1 MVPMKL
7 NAYLLGS
14 TLVAAVAGFLFGFD
28 TVVISGANKM
38 LTIHFDLTPFKL
50 GLTVASAL
58 VGTVFGS
65 LAAGKPAEWLGRKP
79 VLGFLAVLYVAS
91 ALGCGF
97 APSWAVLLTFRFIG
111 GLAIGGA
118 SVVAPLYIAEISP
131 PHIRGRLVAVNQ
143 LNIVIGLVVAYIS
156 NYIIGICLPNDPFV
170 WRWMLG
176 IVAIPSAIF
185 FLLVLPIPE
194 SPRWLAKR
202 HRREEALAVLRKLGN
217 EDAEGLLKD
226 ITESLHEETVA
237 ADEPFFRPK
246 YLRPILLAFMVATFN
261 QFSGINSIL
270 YYSNNIFAMAAGEK
284 VEKQKEP
291 NANTSA
297 EARPKSEA
305 ELLAAERE
313 LLEKDASKTRSES
326 FQSIVIGVTN
336 LIFTVIGMS
345 IIDHFGRRKLL
356 LVGAAGLTVCLSVTA
371 AAFFMNDHV
380 ARQVSQHV
388 LSEGEAAAKQLLIGK
403 FVLGGLIGFIAFFAF
418 SSGAVI
424 WVFIAEIFP
433 NRVRARGQALGS
445 FTHWFWCMLL
455 NLGFPAIAGY
465 STGAPFLFFA
475 AMMALQ
481 WVLVWKYLP
490 ETKRVSLED
499 MQRHLG
505 ID

>member
-1 MVPMKL
+1 MKL
-7 NAYLLGS
+7 NAYLFGS

-38 LTIHFDLTPFKL
+38 LTAHFGLTDFML
-50 GLTVASAL
+50 GVTVASAL
-58 VGTVFGS
+58 VGTVVGS

-79 VLGFLAVLYVAS
+79 VLALLALLYIAS

-97 APSWAVLLTFRFIG
+97 SWSWGVLLAFRFVG

-143 LNIVIGLVVAYIS
+143 LNIVIGLVIAYIS
-156 NYIIGICLPNDPFV
+156 NYIINICLPHDPLV

-176 IVAIPSAIF
+176 IVAAPSAVF
-185 FLLVLPIPE
+185 LLLVLPIPE

-202 HRREEALAVLRKLGN
+202 HRREEALAVLKKLGN
-217 EDAEGLLKD
+217 EDAEAVMKD

-237 ADEPFFRPK
+237 ADEPFFRRK

-261 QFSGINSIL
+261 QLSGINAIL

-284 VEKQKEP
+284 VDEDAKASVQ
-291 NANTSA
+291 SQ
-297 EARPKSEA
+297 PKSEA
-305 ELLAAERE
+305 ERRE
-313 LLEKDASKTRSES
+313 QEQARLEKEDAKTRSES
-326 FQSIVIGVTN
+326 FQSIIIGLTN
-336 LIFTVIGMS
+336 LIFTIIGMS

-356 LVGAAGLTVCLSVTA
+356 LVGAVGLTVCLSVTA
-371 AAFFMNDHV
+371 AAFFMSDNV
-380 ARQVSQHV
+380 ARQVASGLLPEVQAASQ
-388 LSEGEAAAKQLLIGK
+388 QLLIGK
-403 FVLGGLIGFIAFFAF
+403 VVLGGLIGFIAFFAF

-445 FTHWFWCMLL
+445 FTHWFWCTLL
-455 NLGFPAIAGY
+455 NFGFPSIAGY
-465 STGAPFLFFA
+465 SKGAPFLFFA

-505 ID
+505 IE

>member
-1 MVPMKL
+1 MKL

-38 LTIHFDLTPFKL
+38 LTAHFDLTDFML
-50 GLTVASAL
+50 GVTVASAL
-58 VGTVFGS
+58 VGTVVGS

-79 VLGFLAVLYVAS
+79 VLAFLAVLYVAS

-97 APSWAVLLTFRFIG
+97 SWSWGVLLVFRFVG

-143 LNIVIGLVVAYIS
+143 LNIVIGLVVAYVS
-156 NYIIGICLPNDPFV
+156 NYVINICLPNDPLV

-176 IVAIPSAIF
+176 IVAAPSAAF

-217 EDAEGLLKD
+217 EDAEAVMKD

-237 ADEPFFRPK
+237 ADEPFFRRK

-261 QFSGINSIL
+261 QLSGINAIL

-284 VEKQKEP
+284 VDEDKKADAKTGGLLQP
-291 NANTSA
+291 
-297 EARPKSEA
+297 RSEA
-305 ELLAAERE
+305 ERLDHERI
-313 LLEKDASKTRSES
+313 LLEKEAPKTRSES
-326 FQSIVIGVTN
+326 FQSIIIGLTN
-336 LIFTVIGMS
+336 LIFTIIGMS
-345 IIDHFGRRKLL
+345 VIDHFGRRKLL
-356 LVGAAGLTVCLSVTA
+356 LVGAVGLTVCLSVTA
-371 AAFFMNDHV
+371 AAFFMSDHI
-380 ARQVSQHV
+380 AKQVVSGLLPEVQAASQ
-388 LSEGEAAAKQLLIGK
+388 QLLIGK
-403 FVLGGLIGFIAFFAF
+403 VVLGGLIGFIAFFAF

-445 FTHWFWCMLL
+445 FTHWFWCTLL
-455 NLGFPAIAGY
+455 NLSFPSIAGY
-465 STGAPFLFFA
+465 SKGAPFLFFA

-481 WVLVWKYLP
+481 WVLVWRFLP

-505 ID
+505 IE

>member
-1 MVPMKL
+1 MKL
-7 NAYLLGS
+7 KFYLLGS

-38 LTIHFDLTPFKL
+38 LTIHFDLTPAKL

-58 VGTVFGS
+58 VGTVIGS

-79 VLGFLAVLYVAS
+79 VLAFLAVLYVAS
-91 ALGCGF
+91 ALGCAF
-97 APSWAVLLTFRFIG
+97 AGTWAVLLTFRLIG

-131 PHIRGRLVAVNQ
+131 PQIRGRLVAVNQ
-143 LNIVIGLVVAYIS
+143 LNIVIGLVVAYLS
-156 NYIIGICLPNDPFV
+156 NYIIGVCMPDDPYV

-176 IVAIPSAIF
+176 IVAVPSALF
-185 FLLVLPIPE
+185 FLFVLPIPE

-202 HRREEALAVLRKLGN
+202 HRRDEALAVLKKLGN
-217 EDAEGLLKD
+217 EDAEAVLKD

-237 ADEPFFRPK
+237 ANEPFFRAK
-246 YLRPILLAFMVATFN
+246 YLRPILLAVMVATFN
-261 QFSGINSIL
+261 QLSGINAIL

-284 VEKQKEP
+284 VETHE
-291 NANTSA
+291 
-297 EARPKSEA
+297 EAKADAHAKMPLKTEA
-305 ELLAAERE
+305 ERLEAER
-313 LLEKDASKTRSES
+313 LVLEKDADKTRSES
-326 FQSIVIGVTN
+326 MQSIVIGLTN
-336 LIFTVIGMS
+336 LVFTIVGMS

-371 AAFFMNDHV
+371 GAFFMNDHI
-380 ARQVSQHV
+380 AAQ
-388 LSEGEAAAKQLLIGK
+388 AAAGALSSAQAAAQQLLIGK
-403 FVLGGLIGFIAFFAF
+403 IVLGGLIGFIAFFAF

-455 NLGFPAIAGY
+455 NLYFPLIAGY

-481 WVLVWKYLP
+481 WILVFKFLP

-505 ID
+505 IE